1 MSKYTKTNPKIL
13 YVDFLKQVKQRQ
25 DFKSLTGRDYEVI
38 DYDGDIMVL
47 RRLSTNK
54 IWRMDLVAVHNAYI
68 HAEISGVKD
77 FMPYLK
83 RTKSPALGLL
93 LTLRLLV

>member
-1 MSKYTKTNPKIL
+1 MSNYTKTNPKIT
-13 YVDFLKQVKQRQ
+13 YTDFLQQVKQRPI
-25 DFKSLTGRDYEVI
+25 FTSLTGRKYEVMG
-38 DYDGDIMVL
+38 YEGNVMVL
-47 RRLSTNK
+47 KRLSTDK
-54 IWRMDLVAVHNAYI
+54 IWRMDLDAVHKAYI

-93 LTLRLLV
+93 LTLGLLK